1 MGKVSMAVRSAA
13 MSHIELPTTI
23 LGRCDHVLLLYR
35 VHTFREVVP
44 ENLFLRPSPIRV
56 SRVVRQSKL
65 FTSSKPIF
73 MAWIRFPSLYKDYS
87 TVIRTI
93 CFSTEWLKIV
103 VKKEWNKSKIC
114 TRWNVTFYS
123 NWTSWNW
130 SAKRYIYVFLLAA
143 ISRERWIRIDSRLVL
158 LVR

>member
-1 MGKVSMAVRSAA
+1 MP
-13 MSHIELPTTI
+13 LCPTSSCLLRFWVGVTTFSYYI
-23 LGRCDHVLLLYR
+23 ACTPSGRW
-35 VHTFREVVP
+35 
-44 ENLFLRPSPIRV
+44 FLRIFFFALRLSVFLVSFANQNSSHLQSPSSWPEYDFHLFIKIIR
-56 SRVVRQSKL
+56 
-65 FTSSKPIF
+65 
-73 MAWIRFPSLYKDYS
+73 A
-87 TVIRTI
+87 I